1 MRELI
6 VALSFSLAVLAACSG
21 DSSGIQM
28 RTQAFDPTTF
38 NAQAGSTIT
47 FTNDSDQAHTV
58 TALEDELPEGAEYFA
73 SGDFSSESDARDD
86 VGGGLIEPGE
96 SFEVTLSQPGTY
108 GYVCLPHESQGMTG
122 TIIVER

>member
-1 MRELI
+1 MREL
-6 VALSFSLAVLAACSG
+6 VAALLFGLVVLAACSG

-28 RTQAFDPTTF
+28 RAQAFDPTSF

-58 TALEDELPEGAEYFA
+58 TALEEELPEGAEYFA

-96 SFEVTLSQPGTY
+96 SFEVTLSEPGTY
-108 GYVCLPHESQGMTG
+108 RYVCLPHESQGMTG